1 MYKSKKKSN
10 KIILKNNPGIKTNLS
25 YKPNMNKYYF
35 TDRYNKNN
43 RMSFPN
49 NFNACTI
56 NSSDTKND
64 FLKDL
69 LKTESK
75 KLSSRKSF
83 NLNTNDEDNSNYIS
97 ININESKINEENNN
111 NNSKNKKNKFTIDFP
126 AIYKSI
132 KSQENLF
139 LDGIDRKLNSL
150 KLIRPEIKEQLK
162 TKNRNIVGRKEF
174 LKFQRLKQAN
184 FKNPFYESIK
194 MKEESNNNFKYI

>member
-1 MYKSKKKSN
+1 MM
-10 KIILKNNPGIKTNLS
+10 KIIQI
-25 YKPNMNKYYF
+25 
-35 TDRYNKNN
+35 
-43 RMSFPN
+43 
-49 NFNACTI
+49 
-56 NSSDTKND
+56 
-64 FLKDL
+64 
-69 LKTESK
+69 
-75 KLSSRKSF
+75 
-83 NLNTNDEDNSNYIS
+83 IS
-97 ININESKINEENNN
+97 V
-111 NNSKNKKNKFTIDFP
+111 IDFP

>member
-1 MYKSKKKSN
+1 MKCTNLKKKSN

-83 NLNTNDEDNSNYIS
+83 NLNTNDEVNSNYIS
-97 ININESKINEENNN
+97 IKINESKINEENNN
-111 NNSKNKKNKFTIDFP
+111 NNSKNKKK
-126 AIYKSI
+126 
-132 KSQENLF
+132 
-139 LDGIDRKLNSL
+139 
-150 KLIRPEIKEQLK
+150 
-162 TKNRNIVGRKEF
+162 
-174 LKFQRLKQAN
+174 
-184 FKNPFYESIK
+184 
-194 MKEESNNNFKYI
+194 